1 LASDPLLAEPALPRR
16 ARRRGRTSAPFD
28 AKALANRGGQALE
41 RQLAVPPL
49 AALVLRDGSHDR
61 PDALEQPPLLRS
73 AEGRV
78 SVFWACWPPGPLER
92 DVRSSISPS
101 GIARLRCTRIDSGR
115 MAAILLDIDGVLHV
129 SGEAV
134 PGGAEAVRELRDDGH
149 RLRFV
154 TNNTTRARKGLA
166 DDLRGLGIDLEDDEL
181 ATTPLAA
188 AGLLAGQRVLAL
200 TMEAVRDDLAERVE
214 LVDRDADVVLLGG
227 ADESGE
233 SGQVFA
239 YENLNRA
246 FAELE
251 AGARLVCLH
260 RNRWWQ
266 TSRGPMLDAGA
277 FVAGLEYAA
286 GVEAEVVGKPSRAY
300 FEAALAELGASADE
314 AVMVGDDVESDVGG
328 AKAAGLR
335 GVLVRTGKFREE
347 TLASADPQPDGVVES
362 IAGLPGYLREWS

>member
-1 LASDPLLAEPALPRR
+1 
-16 ARRRGRTSAPFD
+16 
-28 AKALANRGGQALE
+28 
-41 RQLAVPPL
+41 
-49 AALVLRDGSHDR
+49 
-61 PDALEQPPLLRS
+61 
-73 AEGRV
+73 
-78 SVFWACWPPGPLER
+78 
-92 DVRSSISPS
+92 
-101 GIARLRCTRIDSGR
+101 

-134 PGGAEAVRELRDDGH
+134 PGGAEAVRELREDGH

-154 TNNTTRARKGLA
+154 TNNTTRARKRLA
-166 DDLRGLGIDLEDDEL
+166 DDLRGLGIELEDDEL

-188 AGLLAGQRVLAL
+188 GGLLAGRRVLAL
-200 TMEAVRDDLAERVE
+200 TMAAVRDDLAERIE

-227 ADESGE
+227 ADESDE
-233 SGQVFA
+233 TGQVFS

-251 AGARLVCLH
+251 GGARLVCLH

-266 TSRGPMLDAGA
+266 TSRGPLLDAGA

-286 GVEAEVVGKPSRAY
+286 GLDAEVVGKPSRAY
-300 FEAALAELGASADE
+300 FEAALAELDASPED
-314 AVMVGDDVESDVGG
+314 AVMVGDDVEADVGG

-347 TLASADPQPDGVVES
+347 TLASAEPQPDGVVES
-362 IAGLPGYLREWS
+362 IAAVPAYLRDAS